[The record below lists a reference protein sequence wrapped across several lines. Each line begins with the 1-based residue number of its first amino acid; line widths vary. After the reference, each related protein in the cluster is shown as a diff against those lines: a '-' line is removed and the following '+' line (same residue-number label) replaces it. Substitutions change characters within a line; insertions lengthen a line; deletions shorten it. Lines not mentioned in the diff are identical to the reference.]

1 MATRKTTGTTTA
13 KTTAKT
19 TVKTTAKEKPETPE
33 KLTIYQKL
41 ANIQNELKAPK
52 SQTAID
58 YKTNKVRYKYRSC
71 EDILEAVKP
80 LLAKYKCVLLL
91 EDSPR
96 TLKKRYYIEARATL
110 VDAEHTGSV
119 LGEFETYKITAQAYA
134 REPESNGRMDET
146 QITGAASSYAR
157 KYALNGLFLIDDTND
172 PDTNAYQE
180 ETKKQETKAKP
191 EQKQKETKAE
201 PKETQKQPQKEEEK
215 ATPHQVEL
223 MREIV
228 NKMGKTF
235 EEEKAKKMTLKEAS
249 AFIEKYGEG
258 IK

>member
-13 KTTAKT
+13 KTTAK
-19 TVKTTAKEKPETPE
+19 EKPETPE
-33 KLTIYQKL
+33 KLSIYQKL

-52 SQTAID
+52 NQTAVD
-58 YKTNKVRYKYRSC
+58 YKANKVRYKYRSC
-71 EDILEAVKP
+71 EDILEALKP
-80 LLAKYKCVLLL
+80 LLGKYKCVLLL
-91 EDSPR
+91 EDKPQA
-96 TLKKRYYIEARATL
+96 LNERYYIEASATL
-110 VDAEHTGSV
+110 IDAERTGSV
-119 LGEFETYKITAQAYA
+119 LGELETYKIIAKAYA

-146 QITGAASSYAR
+146 QITGATSSYAR

-180 ETKKQETKAKP
+180 ATKEQETKAKP
-191 EQKQKETKAE
+191 EPKQKETK
-201 PKETQKQPQKEEEK
+201 KQPQKEEEK
-215 ATPHQVEL
+215 ATPHQIEL